1 MKKGLACIVT
11 GCLTASLFFPTFSG
25 AEGADAQVKMGDLQA
40 KSLQASVPYK
50 DLNGHWSQPA
60 VLRMQDMNLLQGY
73 VDGTFKPNHEIN
85 RAEFVMIL
93 DRVFGFTGGTESSSF
108 ADVTAGDWY
117 YDALTRANGSGIIQ
131 GTDVDRL
138 SPKQPITREE
148 AAVMVDRAFQLSTG
162 MEEES
167 ELLKF
172 HDAKDV
178 SSYAEKALTY
188 LTSNHIMKGYEGKLY
203 PKSPISRA
211 ETAGLLA
218 AMIADIKTSQG
229 SYESSVEGNLIVRSS
244 DITLKNTVVKGNLLL
259 TEGIGDGSIVLQGV
273 TVTGSVIVKGGGS
286 HSIDIS
292 DSTLN
297 RIVID
302 KRGEPVS
309 VNIKEGSNIQK
320 MIVMQKASVELSSD
334 SLINSL
340 TVLTK
345 ADQTQINSKGKIN
358 ELKVDATDVVVN
370 GEKVKPGFLTS
381 MKGESAQPV
390 PSQLGNSTTDS
401 SASTPSSPGG
411 QTPSVPESPSNEKP
425 IPPTTL
431 PDEDWKLVWNDEFN
445 GPAIDAS
452 KWIVQDTGLVYNNEL
467 QYYSPDNTRI
477 VKDENRSVL
486 QIEAKREEKSGQK
499 FTSGK
504 LISMG
509 KGDFTYGKVVVRA
522 KLPKEQGM
530 WPAFWMMP
538 TDEAHYGGWPASGE
552 IDIMELIGGEESH
565 NKIYSTLHYDSV
577 KPDGSHGHDQG
588 SVTLPNGESFAD
600 DYHDFQVEWLPGM
613 IRFYV
618 DGKLHH
624 EVTNW
629 QTKASDQPEYY
640 TFPAPF
646 DRPFYLILNLAVGGD
661 WPGSPNNDFT
671 SEAMN
676 VDFVRVYSYDKLDE
690 WPDVTTDPIEPEA
703 QREPQE
709 DGNQIYNDRFLE
721 GTEASG
727 VPKQWQFITN
737 ADGAGDVK
745 VVEDEEKG
753 KAVKVSIDKKGTEN
767 YSIQLTQMP
776 IYVKKNKKYKI
787 EFDAKASAN
796 RTISSKVTQFEKS
809 WTNYSGDHSLAITTE
824 WNKYEYTFDMRDG
837 TDNNAR
843 FEFNLGLD
851 NHTVLISNVRL
862 SEVGEADPLTV
873 ERKPL
878 PDGNYIFN
886 GTFDQGKNRL
896 GFWSSRIAEHALAD
910 ISVNNFLKF
919 PIMERQLVVNVKQ
932 TNGEAEQVAVNQGD
946 LKLEANTTYGFSFEA
961 KADAPRS
968 MDIDLISGEGHSIQ
982 IHQGQNIQLDQE
994 MKTYTGEISIGDGE
1008 PTANSE
1014 FRLLLGSSTGTVYVD
1029 NVRLTKRGN
1038 PISVNGYAHIP
1049 ATEAWSMQGLQ
1060 LENSDE
1066 GGQHISHMEEGD
1078 LLQYKIDVA
1087 ADDDYVIS
1095 ARMASAED
1103 DSSVRFSIKDEQGT
1117 TVAQS
1122 VYALGDTGGWQ
1133 KYNTVYFPPVTLTA
1147 GKHYYVDF
1155 EGKDYNTRW
1164 VDISQ
1169 NKVKNGELAAS
1180 QEHWEKIPNDLIT
1193 SDVEGGG
1200 VLIHLPGTSTDW
1212 WDVLLQQRQI
1222 KLDEGKTYRL
1232 AFEASASSPKSV
1244 QAVVS
1249 QNEGDYTKYMEE
1261 KIELTESKQQYAYT
1275 FTMNGASDPAAVL
1288 AFGLGYPSSI
1298 GNHTIS
1304 IYNVSFIEVNPSA
1317 DQGGQPINV
1326 NLISNGDFSKGTDG
1340 WFTHVD
1346 GDSKELEISASNHQ
1360 LQAKIGT
1367 AGQNPWDRQVINE
1380 GFGIQRDF
1388 KYKLTFKAKAD
1399 KPRKMNLGIGWV
1411 DASANYEW
1419 HGFFGEKVDLT
1430 AEEQLFTFTFNATED
1445 SYANTR
1451 ISFDMGNISGA
1462 EDGDTIITL
1471 SDISL
1476 INMGYYEDLVIPALS
1491 YLSN

>member
-25 AEGADAQVKMGDLQA
+25 AEGVDNQVKGDLQA

-50 DLNGHWSQPA
+50 DLGSSWSQSA
-60 VLRMQDMNLLQGY
+60 VLRMQNMDLLQGY
-73 VDGTFKPNHEIN
+73 ADGTFKPNHEIN

-93 DRVFGFTGGTESSSF
+93 DRVFGFTGGTETHSF
-108 ADVTAGDWY
+108 TDVTAGDWY

-148 AAVMVDRAFQLSTG
+148 AAVMVDRAFQLSSG
-162 MEEES
+162 VEDEK
-167 ELLKF
+167 ELSKF
-172 HDAKDV
+172 HDANDISNYTK
-178 SSYAEKALTY
+178 KALTF
-188 LTSNHIMKGYEGKLY
+188 LTSNHIMKGYQGKLN
-203 PKSPISRA
+203 PKFPITRA
-211 ETAGLLA
+211 ETASLLA
-218 AMIADIKTSQG
+218 AMIADIKTSPG
-229 SYESSVEGNLIVRSS
+229 TYESSVGGNLIVRSS
-244 DITLKNTVVKGNLLL
+244 DVTLKNTIIKGNLLL
-259 TEGIGDGSIVLQGV
+259 TEGIGEGSVVLQGV

-292 DSTLN
+292 DSKLN

-302 KRGEPVS
+302 KSGEPVS
-309 VNIKEGSNIQK
+309 VKIKEGSNVQEIT
-320 MIVMQKASVELSSD
+320 VMQKASVELSSD
-334 SLINSL
+334 SSIDSL

-345 ADQTQINSKGKIN
+345 ANHTQINSKGKIN
-358 ELKVDATDVVVN
+358 KLKVDAANVVVN
-370 GEKVKPGFLTS
+370 GETVKPGFVTS
-381 MKGESAQPV
+381 IKGESTQPV
-390 PSQLGNSTTDS
+390 PSQPGNSTTDS
-401 SASTPSSPGG
+401 STSSPSSPGG
-411 QTPSVPESPSNEKP
+411 QTPSVPDSPSNEKP
-425 IPPTTL
+425 PTTI

-445 GPAIDAS
+445 GPVIDDT
-452 KWIVQDTGLVYNNEL
+452 KWTVQDTGLVYNNEL
-467 QYYSPDNTRI
+467 QYYSPNNTRI
-477 VKDENRSVL
+477 VKDEDRSVL

-552 IDIMELIGGEESH
+552 IDIMELIGGEDSH

-577 KPDGSHGHDQG
+577 KSDGSHGHDQG
-588 SVTLPNGESFAD
+588 SITLPDGESFAD

-613 IRFYV
+613 IRFSV
-618 DGKLHH
+618 DGKVHH

-629 QTKASDQPEYY
+629 QTKAPGQPEYY

-661 WPGSPNNDFT
+661 WPGSPNDDFT

-676 VDFVRVYSYDKLDE
+676 VDFVRVYSYDKLDK
-690 WPDVTTDPIEPEA
+690 WPDVTTNPIEPEA
-703 QREPQE
+703 QREPQKG
-709 DGNQIYNDRFLE
+709 GNQIYNDQFLD
-721 GTEASG
+721 GTETNG
-727 VPKQWQFITN
+727 VPQKWQFITN
-737 ADGAGDVK
+737 EGGSGSVK
-745 VVEDEEKG
+745 VVEDKEKG
-753 KAVKVSIDKKGTEN
+753 KAVQVTIDKEGTQN
-767 YSIQLTQMP
+767 YSVQLTQMP

-787 EFDAKASAN
+787 EFDAKASAD

-809 WTNYSGDHSLAITTE
+809 WTNYSGDHPFEITTE
-824 WNKYEYTFDMRDG
+824 WKTYDYTFDMRDG

-851 NHTVLISNVRL
+851 NDTVLISNVKL

-896 GFWSSRIAEHALAD
+896 GFWSSHIAENAVAD

-919 PIMERQLVVNVKQ
+919 PIMERQLVVDVKK
-932 TNGEAEQVAVNQGD
+932 TNGDSEQVVVTQGE
-946 LKLEANTTYGFSFEA
+946 LKLEANTTYGYSFEA
-961 KADAPRS
+961 KADAPHTVN
-968 MDIDLISGEGHSIQ
+968 IDLISSGADSKQSHQSQSIQ
-982 IHQGQNIQLDQE
+982 LGKDL
-994 MKTYTGEISIGDGE
+994 KTYTGEIRIGDIE
-1008 PTANSE
+1008 PDTTST
-1014 FRLLLGSSTGTVYVD
+1014 FRLLFGSSTGKVYVD

-1038 PISVNGYAHIP
+1038 PISVDGYAHIP

-1078 LLQYKIDVA
+1078 LLQYKINVA
-1087 ADDDYVIS
+1087 ADADYVIS
-1095 ARMASAED
+1095 ARMASAKD
-1103 DSSVRFSIKDEQGT
+1103 DSSIRFSVKDEEGS
-1117 TVAQS
+1117 TVVQS
-1122 VYALGDTGGWQ
+1122 VYALGNTGSWQ
-1133 KYNTVYFPPVTLTA
+1133 KYNTVYFPAVSLKA
-1147 GKHYYVDF
+1147 GKNYYVDF

-1169 NKVKNGELAAS
+1169 NKVKDGKLALA
-1180 QEHWEKIPNDLIT
+1180 EGNWEKTPEKLVT
-1193 SDVEGGG
+1193 SDADGGG
-1200 VLIHLPGTSTDW
+1200 VLIHLPGTSKNW

-1261 KIELTESKQQYAYT
+1261 KIELTESTQQYAYT

-1288 AFGLGYPSSI
+1288 AFGLGDPSSI
-1298 GNHTIS
+1298 GDHTVS
-1304 IYNVSFIEVNPSA
+1304 IHNVSLIEVNPSA
-1317 DQGGQPINV
+1317 DQGGQPVNV

-1340 WFTHVD
+1340 WFTYVN
-1346 GDSKELEISASNHQ
+1346 GDAKELQISAGDQ
-1360 LQAKIGT
+1360 KLQAKIGT
-1367 AGQNPWDRQVINE
+1367 VGQNPWDRQVINE
-1380 GFGIQRDF
+1380 GFGIQPNS
-1388 KYKLTFKAKAD
+1388 KYKLTFKAKTD
-1399 KPRKMNLGIGWV
+1399 KPRVMNIGIGWV
-1411 DASANYEW
+1411 DAASNYEW
-1419 HGFFGEKVDLT
+1419 HGFFGDKVDLT
-1430 AEEQLFTFTFNATED
+1430 TEEQLFTFTFNTKENG
-1445 SYANTR
+1445 YGNTR
-1451 ISFDMGNISGA
+1451 ISLDMGNISGA
-1462 EDGDTIITL
+1462 EDGNTIITL
-1471 SDISL
+1471 SDVSL
-1476 INMGYYEDLVIPALS
+1476 FNMGSAE
-1491 YLSN
+1491 

>member
-40 KSLQASVPYK
+40 KSLQASVPYR
-50 DLNGHWSQPA
+50 DLNGHWSQSA

-73 VDGTFKPNHEIN
+73 VDDTFKPNHVIN

-93 DRVFGFTGGTESSSF
+93 DRVFGFTGGTESHSF
-108 ADVTAGDWY
+108 ADVTAGEWY
-117 YDALTRANGSGIIQ
+117 YDAVTRANGSGIIQ
-131 GTDVDRL
+131 GTDEDHL
-138 SPKQPITREE
+138 SPKQPITRQE

-178 SSYAEKALTY
+178 SYYAKKALTY
-188 LTSNHIMKGYEGKLY
+188 LTSNHIMKGYQGKLN
-203 PKSPISRA
+203 PKSPITRA
-211 ETAGLLA
+211 ESAGLLA
-218 AMIADIKTSQG
+218 AMIADIKASPGT
-229 SYESSVEGNLIVRSS
+229 YESSVEGNLIVRSS

-259 TEGIGDGSIVLQGV
+259 TEGIGDGSIVFQGV

-292 DSTLN
+292 DSKLN
-297 RIVID
+297 RVVID
-302 KRGEPVS
+302 KSGEPVS
-309 VNIKEGSNIQK
+309 VNINEGSNIQE

-358 ELKVDATDVVVN
+358 ELKVDAADVVVN
-370 GEKVKPGFLTS
+370 GEKVKPGSLTS
-381 MKGESAQPV
+381 IKGESAQPV
-390 PSQLGNSTTDS
+390 PSQPGNSTTDS
-401 SASTPSSPGG
+401 SASSPSAPGG
-411 QTPSVPESPSNEKP
+411 QTPSVPESPSSEKP

-452 KWIVQDTGLVYNNEL
+452 KWTVQDTGLVYNNEL

-477 VKDENRSVL
+477 VKDQNRSVL
-486 QIEAKREEKSGQK
+486 QIEAKREQKSGK
-499 FTSGK
+499 GYTSGK

-509 KGDFTYGKVVVRA
+509 KGDWTYGKVVVRA

-552 IDIMELIGGEESH
+552 IDIMELIGGEESN

-577 KPDGSHGHDQG
+577 KTDGSHGHDQG
-588 SVTLPNGESFAD
+588 SVTLQEGESFAD
-600 DYHDFQVEWLPGM
+600 DYHDFQLEWLPGM

-629 QTKASDQPEYY
+629 QTKASGQPEYY

-661 WPGSPNNDFT
+661 WPGSPVNEFT

-676 VDFVRVYSYDKLDE
+676 VDFVRVYSYGKLDE
-690 WPDVTTDPIEPEA
+690 WPDVTTDPIEPEV
-703 QREPQE
+703 QREPQQ

-721 GTEASG
+721 GTETNG
-727 VPKQWQFITN
+727 VPQQWQFITN

-745 VVEDEEKG
+745 VVEDEKKG
-753 KAVKVSIDKKGTEN
+753 KAVQVSIDNKGTEN
-767 YSIQLTQMP
+767 YSVQLTQMP

-809 WTNYSGDHSLAITTE
+809 WTNYSGDKPFAITTE
-824 WNKYEYTFDMRDG
+824 WQTFDYTFDMRDG

-851 NHTVLISNVRL
+851 DNTVLISNVRL
-862 SEVGEADPLTV
+862 IEVGEADPLTV

-896 GFWSSRIAEHALAD
+896 GFWSYSITENASAQ
-910 ISVNNFLKF
+910 IKVNNFLEF
-919 PIMERQLVVNVKQ
+919 PIMERQLVVDVKQ
-932 TNGEAEQVAVNQGD
+932 TNGKPEQVAVNQGD

-968 MDIDLISGEGHSIQ
+968 MDIDLISSGGHSIQ

-994 MKTYTGEISIGDGE
+994 MKTYTGEIRIGDGE
-1008 PTANSE
+1008 LTENSE
-1014 FRLLLGSSTGTVYVD
+1014 FRLLFGSSTGTVYVD

-1066 GGQHISHMEEGD
+1066 GGQHISHMEDGD
-1078 LLQYKIDVA
+1078 LLQYKINVA
-1087 ADDDYVIS
+1087 ADDVYVLS
-1095 ARMASAED
+1095 ARMASAKN

-1122 VYALGDTGGWQ
+1122 VYTLGDTGGWQ
-1133 KYNTVYFPPVTLTA
+1133 SYNTVYFPPVPLTA

-1169 NKVKNGELAAS
+1169 NKVKNGELAAA
-1180 QEHWEKIPNDLIT
+1180 QEHWETVPNDLTT
-1193 SDVEGGG
+1193 SDAEGGG
-1200 VLIHLPGTSTDW
+1200 VLINLPGTSTEGAN
-1212 WDVLLQQRQI
+1212 VLLQQRQI

-1232 AFEASASSPKSV
+1232 TFEASASLPRSV
-1244 QAVVS
+1244 QVGVS
-1249 QNEGDYTKYMEE
+1249 QNEGDNTKYMDE
-1261 KIELTESKQQYAYT
+1261 KFELTESKQHYAYT
-1275 FTMNGASDPAAVL
+1275 FTMNGTSDPAAVL
-1288 AFGLGYPSSI
+1288 AFGVGYPLSTGPHTLSI
-1298 GNHTIS
+1298 H
-1304 IYNVSFIEVNPSA
+1304 NVSLIELNQSA
-1317 DQGGQPINV
+1317 DQGGQPIHV
-1326 NLISNGDFSKGTDG
+1326 NLIPNGDFSKGAEG
-1340 WFTHVD
+1340 WFTYVA
-1346 GDSKELEISASNHQ
+1346 GNPKELEMSVSNQQ
-1360 LQAKIGT
+1360 LQAKVGDV
-1367 AGQNPWDRQVINE
+1367 GQNPWDRQVINE
-1380 GFGIQRDF
+1380 GFSIQRDF
-1388 KYKLTFKAKAD
+1388 KYKITFKAKAE

-1411 DASANYEW
+1411 DAASNYEW
-1419 HGFFGEKVDLT
+1419 NGFFGQQVDLT
-1430 AEEQLFTFTFNATED
+1430 TEEQLFTFTFDTTED
-1445 SYANTR
+1445 SYPNTR
-1451 ISFDMGNISGA
+1451 ISFDMGNLSGA
-1462 EDGDTIITL
+1462 EDGDTTITL

-1476 INMGYYEDLVIPALS
+1476 INMGPAK
-1491 YLSN
+1491 